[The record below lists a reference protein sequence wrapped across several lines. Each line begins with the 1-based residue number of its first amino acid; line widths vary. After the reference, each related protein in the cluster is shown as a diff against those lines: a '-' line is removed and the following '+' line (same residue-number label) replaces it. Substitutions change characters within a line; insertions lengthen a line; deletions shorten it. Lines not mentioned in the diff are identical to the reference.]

1 LNEPNRTYAQVAVRF
16 GSATSGEM
24 ILLLALA
31 AVAAPQAA
39 PDPGRP
45 SPSAAVAAS
54 ASATVRILHSATASS
69 KDWSRPAGGQK
80 REVLVR
86 EADGRVTRLR
96 LIEHE

>member
-1 LNEPNRTYAQVAVRF
+1 
-16 GSATSGEM
+16 M

-45 SPSAAVAAS
+45 SPSATVAAS

-69 KDWSRPAGGQK
+69 KDWSRPARGQK